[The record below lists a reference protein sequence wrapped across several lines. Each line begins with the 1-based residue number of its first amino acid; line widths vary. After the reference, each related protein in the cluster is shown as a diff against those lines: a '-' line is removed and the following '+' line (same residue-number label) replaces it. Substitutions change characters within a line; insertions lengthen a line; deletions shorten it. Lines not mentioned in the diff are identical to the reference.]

1 MILKVSGSMFNSSE
15 WILLLHRGYL
25 NIKAVKAADECT
37 DRTLSEI
44 LCVSRFVRMDNVSL
58 CLLEERP
65 TSSLKPHTF
74 HTLVTPNN
82 STEMPGLHFCDL
94 THGFG

>member
-1 MILKVSGSMFNSSE
+1 MSALTG
-15 WILLLHRGYL
+15 HYQ
-25 NIKAVKAADECT
+25 
-37 DRTLSEI
+37 I

-65 TSSLKPHTF
+65 TGTSSLKPHTL